1 MKKVTFSSNRGGG
14 VRFRLTSGRDFGDLR
29 YSLPTSL
36 GQCIYRRMIA
46 IGAYV
51 HFLAFLTFLYGSNR
65 FFTLYNMET
74 K

>member
-1 MKKVTFSSNRGGG
+1 VKPKNKWHLNINELQIEGYCMFTNDLACEQSRG
-14 VRFRLTSGRDFGDLR
+14 VL
-29 YSLPTSL
+29 
-36 GQCIYRRMIA
+36 IYRRMIA

>member
-1 MKKVTFSSNRGGG
+1 MR
-14 VRFRLTSGRDFGDLR
+14 GDLPYR
-29 YSLPTSL
+29 RIYL
-36 GQCIYRRMIA
+36 GQQRIYRRMIA